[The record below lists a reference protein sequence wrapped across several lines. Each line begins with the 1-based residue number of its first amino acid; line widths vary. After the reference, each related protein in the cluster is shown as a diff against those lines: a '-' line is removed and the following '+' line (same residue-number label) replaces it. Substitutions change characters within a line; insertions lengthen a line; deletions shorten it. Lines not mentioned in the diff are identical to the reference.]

1 MEMRYSTQSSKKIC
15 SLIRQDNLEIN
26 KIKKKIDNTTKIFKT
41 VRMDSAKTTSKTVVQ
56 KTTEATGDL
65 IRNKIADK
73 ITPAGILKNERNRR
87 K

>member
-1 MEMRYSTQSSKKIC
+1 MFTNTA
-15 SLIRQDNLEIN
+15 RQFGDKQI
-26 KIKKKIDNTTKIFKT
+26 KKKKIDNTTKTFKT